1 MNWIHDNLKFI
12 MYKCFMPH
20 NLWAINRIKIT
31 NYRTNE
37 ITDNWG
43 CVGICDSGICH
54 WFTLLLQVSFNQKNH
69 LIDLGSWTCR
79 HLIFSLEYE
88 VSSRTRSHL
97 VSGRYKVF
105 LSYLSPSSR
114 ILELIAYF
122 GANAVE
128 NWSFWL

>member
-1 MNWIHDNLKFI
+1 MHYYALLLTSNCLNWIHDSLKFI
-12 MYKCFMPH
+12 MYKCFKPH
-20 NLWAINRIKIT
+20 NLWAKNSIKIT

-69 LIDLGSWTCR
+69 HIDLGSWTCR

-88 VSSRTRSHL
+88 VSSRTRPSRL
-97 VSGRYKVF
+97 SGRYKVF
-105 LSYLSPSSR
+105 LSYLSPSLG
-114 ILELIAYF
+114 ILELR
-122 GANAVE
+122 
-128 NWSFWL
+128 